1 MKPSGGPKR
10 LYFLVSL
17 MLAAENVTGELRPAY
32 YSAYSA
38 VAASDVRA
46 KRHDNAIDSVIP
58 TPASSSND
66 TTTGGAPSVAIHGQ
80 TFTATAGP
88 PSSPGGVDEERE
100 FRQLV
105 TDKGRG
111 GGGKAHG
118 VLAGGGGRHHAT
130 PLDHTWPSPEK
141 CVRPA
146 RCEPLINASCFGV
159 PLPYTHTTIEL
170 ANDSSSQ
177 FEIQERLELWAGLR
191 QIPRCWAV
199 VQPLLCAVYRP
210 RCSEGLVTLPSHETC
225 RLVRGFCRLAAL
237 GADQWPFFLRC
248 QHEEGRTFASGCKDT
263 MREIKFN
270 TTGRCAEPLV
280 AAARESSWYPAVEGC
295 GIGCRHP
302 LLTED
307 ERTSMRTFVG
317 VVVSLAT
324 VACLFAVLTFVIGW
338 RDSRQY
344 PNVMVFYMN
353 LCLLFMCI
361 GWLAQFLPGAREDIV
376 CRRDGTLRNGEP
388 SSGENLSCVA
398 IFFLCYYFLL
408 AALCWLVLLAYA
420 WEHRLVQGAPSA
432 QALQAKAAYFHLVAW
447 SVPFVLF
454 IIVMALGLVRAPPRH
469 CPHI

>member
-1 MKPSGGPKR
+1 MKSSGVPKR
-10 LYFLVSL
+10 LYFLVNL
-17 MLAAENVTGELRPAY
+17 MLAAIAVSGELRPAY

-38 VAASDVRA
+38 AASDARA
-46 KRHDNAIDSVIP
+46 KRHDNTIDNVTP
-58 TPASSSND
+58 TPATPSNI
-66 TTTGGAPSVAIHGQ
+66 TTVGAPSNQGQ
-80 TFTATAGP
+80 TFPAATVV
-88 PSSPGGVDEERE
+88 PSSPLGDERE

-105 TDKGRG
+105 SEKGR
-111 GGGKAHG
+111 GGKAHG
-118 VLAGGGGRHHAT
+118 GVLAGGGRHHAT

-146 RCEPLINASCFGV
+146 KCEPLINATCFGAQ
-159 PLPYTHTTIEL
+159 LPYSHTTVEL

-210 RCSEGLVTLPSHETC
+210 RCSDGLVTLPSHETC

-237 GADQWPFFLRC
+237 GTDQWPFFLRC
-248 QHEEGRTFASGCKDT
+248 QQEERTFASGCKDT

-280 AAARESSWYPAVEGC
+280 SAVRESSWYPAVEGC

-317 VVVSLAT
+317 VIVSLAT

-353 LCLLFMCI
+353 LCLLFMCV

-376 CRRDGTLRNGEP
+376 CRRDGTLRSGEP

-420 WEHRLVQGAPSA
+420 WEHRLVQGAPA

-454 IIVMALGLVRAPPRH
+454 IVVMALGLNCTSWCGSSLAVVR
-469 CPHI
+469 